1 MGYKGKNDREKVRIE
16 IAARLIAYPN
26 RKIPK
31 RIVGENRCNDVS
43 FRPLNGGIVKERCG
57 GTLKLSF
64 FQNVDITSV
73 LEKTQP

>member
-1 MGYKGKNDREKVRIE
+1 MGYKGKNDR
-16 IAARLIAYPN
+16 
-26 RKIPK
+26 RKI
-31 RIVGENRCNDVS
+31 G
-43 FRPLNGGIVKERCG
+43 KERCG